1 MMKNKLVSLF
11 AGVGG
16 IDLGFTQTGKFQ
28 TVYANDFDKYTE
40 IQYNVNNKNKL
51 ILGDIHEIKL
61 DNIPDCD
68 IIVGG
73 FPCQAFSIAG
83 KRLGF
88 KDPRG
93 TLFFEMLRIIKAKQ
107 PKVVFIENVST
118 LLTHDKGQTFK
129 TIEYELEQVGYYIK
143 YKVMNT
149 KDYGNIP
156 QNRNRIYIVCFKD
169 KKMCDMFTF
178 PNKIPLITKLSDLIY
193 FDKKVPDKYYYTAD
207 KCKFYQTLVNE
218 VNDNNTVYQWRRTY
232 VRKNKSNVC
241 PTLTANMGTGGNNVP
256 IIYNYNS
263 HIRKLTPREC
273 FNLQG
278 FPLNFKLSSKL
289 SDTQLYKQAGNSV
302 TVPVIKRIAENI
314 AEVL

>member
-1 MMKNKLVSLF
+1 MVKNKLLSLF

-16 IDLGFTQTGKFQ
+16 IELGFTQTGKCQ

-40 IQYNVNNKNKL
+40 IQYNINNKNKL
-51 ILGDIHEIKL
+51 ILKDIHEVNP
-61 DNIPDCD
+61 DTIPDCD

-107 PKVVFIENVST
+107 PKVIFIENVST

-129 TIEYELEQVGYYIK
+129 TIKHELEQAGYYIK

-178 PNKIPLITKLSDLIY
+178 PSKIPLTTKLSDLID
-193 FDKKVPDKYYYTAD
+193 FDKTVPDKYYYTKD
-207 KCKFYQTLVNE
+207 KCKFYSDLIKG
-218 VNDNNTVYQWRRTY
+218 VNDSNTIYQWRRAY

-241 PTLTANMGTGGNNVP
+241 PTLTANMGTGGHNVP
-256 IIYNYNS
+256 IIYDYNNR
-263 HIRKLTPREC
+263 IRKLTPKEC

-278 FPLNFKLSSKL
+278 FPLDFELAKSL

-302 TVPVIKRIAENI
+302 TVPVIKRIVENI
-314 AEVL
+314 VKVL